1 MSYFLSREQ
10 TKGET
15 WLFLISISL
24 ETSCVDI
31 LGIWFL
37 QNIKLFF
44 QRSRT
49 LDRPHDSGDILSYAI
64 IILCLKNLFKTDVGI
79 YYEIIDAS

>member
-1 MSYFLSREQ
+1 M
-10 TKGET
+10 
-15 WLFLISISL
+15 
-24 ETSCVDI
+24 

-64 IILCLKNLFKTDVGI
+64 IILCLKKLFKTDVGI
-79 YYEIIDAS
+79 YYEIIDASKRGGIVYHSNSLVLVIHKPK

>member
-1 MSYFLSREQ
+1 MALSHIDFSRNE
-10 TKGET
+10 
-15 WLFLISISL
+15 LYRYI
-24 ETSCVDI
+24 V
-31 LGIWFL
+31 WFL

-64 IILCLKNLFKTDVGI
+64 IILCLKKLFKTDVGI